1 MVITSLENNK
11 IKELVKLQNKK
22 YRDLTNTFIVETP
35 HLVQEAYKSN
45 IVKEVFL
52 LEGESINLDVPITYV
67 SQEVMKKI
75 TTMDTPSNIIAL
87 CEKINSNEIIGNKI
101 LLLDNIQDPGN
112 LGTIIRSS
120 VAFNIDTI
128 VLSLDTVDLYNP
140 KVLRSTQ
147 GMFSHINIVT
157 MDLKEAISELKKRN
171 IVIYSTNVVAGED
184 VRDISNKENYALV
197 MGHEGNGVREDIQ
210 DLCDKNLY
218 IKMNSNA
225 ESLNVAVA
233 CSILLY
239 ELGR

>member
-87 CEKINSNEIIGNKI
+87 CEKISSNEIIGNKI

-184 VRDISNKENYALV
+184 VRDISNKESYALV
-197 MGHEGNGVREDIQ
+197 MGNEGNGVREDIQ

>member
-1 MVITSLENNK
+1 MIITSLDNNK

-147 GMFSHINIVT
+147 GLFSHINIVT

-184 VRDISNKENYALV
+184 VRDISNKESYALV
-197 MGHEGNGVREDIQ
+197 MGNEGNGVRKDIQ

>member
-1 MVITSLENNK
+1 MIITSLDNNK
-11 IKELVKLQNKK
+11 IKDLVKLQNKK

-35 HLVQEAYKSN
+35 HLVEEAYKSN

-52 LEGESINLDVPITYV
+52 LEGESTDLDVPITYV
-67 SQEVMKKI
+67 SQDVMKKI
-75 TTMDTPSNIIAL
+75 TTMDTPSTIIAL
-87 CEKINSNEIIGNKI
+87 CEKNNSNEIIGNKI

-120 VAFNIDTI
+120 VAFNVDTI
-128 VLSLDTVDLYNP
+128 ILSLDTVDLYNP

-147 GMFSHINIVT
+147 GMFSNINIIV
-157 MDLKEAISELKKRN
+157 MDLIDAINELKKRN
-171 IVIYSTNVVAGED
+171 IVIYSTNVVDGED
-184 VRDISNKENYALV
+184 VRNIKDKSSYALV
-197 MGHEGNGVREDIQ
+197 MGNEGNGVKKEIQ
-210 DLCDKNLY
+210 ELCDKNLY

-225 ESLNVAVA
+225 ESLNVGVA